1 MNARDLLSLQG
12 KVILI
17 TGGAGY
23 LGSAMSKALLEF
35 GGTVVVADI
44 VEKKPDEIVGG
55 NGLTENLK
63 VVKCDLSN
71 TDSIREMFKTAKKI
85 CGRIDVLVNC
95 AAYGG
100 GSGGEKIADC
110 TIDQMS
116 DDIWESGIDGSL
128 NVTFR
133 CTREVLPYFY
143 ENGSGNIINIASM
156 YGIVSPDPGIY
167 GTSGQNSPPMYGS
180 GKAAVLQLT
189 RYCAANLAEKNIR
202 VNSIS
207 PGPFP
212 NPKGN
217 VNEDFMKKLNT
228 KTMIGR
234 TGRPEELAGAL
245 ILLASEA
252 SSYMTGSNIVVDGGW
267 TAW

>member
-1 MNARDLLSLQG
+1 MNFKDLFSLEG
-12 KVILI
+12 KVILV

-23 LGSAMSKALLEF
+23 LGSVMSKALLEF
-35 GGTVVVADI
+35 RGTVVVADI
-44 VEKKPDEIVGG
+44 TEKWPNEILGED
-55 NGLTENLK
+55 GLTENMS
-63 VVKCDLSN
+63 VIKCDLSN
-71 TDSIREMFKTAKKI
+71 TDSVREMFKRTKKI

-100 GSGGEKIADC
+100 GSGGGKIADY
-110 TIDQMS
+110 TIDNMS
-116 DDIWESGIDGSL
+116 DDIWERGIDGTL

-143 ENGSGNIINIASM
+143 ENGTGNIINIASM

-167 GTSGQNSPPMYGS
+167 GTSGQNNPPMYGS

-189 RYCAANLAEKNIR
+189 RYCAAHLAKKNIR
-202 VNSIS
+202 VNSIT
-207 PGPFP
+207 PGAFP
-212 NPKGN
+212 NPK
-217 VNEDFMKKLNT
+217 VNMNKDFKQKLSA
-228 KTMIGR
+228 KTMLGR

-252 SSYMTGSNIVVDGGW
+252 SSFMTGSNVVVDGGW